1 MKRLPASE
9 AKIMPI
15 RTIET
20 VVTIDDDRRLIVQ
33 LPADVP
39 VGLHRVALVL
49 DEVGDHTGPVDA
61 GTAGS
66 WRFPV
71 VECAQWPADMPLTRE
86 ELYDDHGR

>member
-1 MKRLPASE
+1 
-9 AKIMPI
+9 MPI

-20 VVTIDDDRRLIVQ
+20 VVAIDDDRRLIVQ
-33 LPADVP
+33 LPADVL

-49 DEVGDHTGPVDA
+49 DEVVEHAEPADA
-61 GTAGS
+61 VAAGL

>member
-1 MKRLPASE
+1 
-9 AKIMPI
+9 MPI

-20 VVTIDDDRRLIVQ
+20 VVTIDVDRRLIVQ

-49 DEVGDHTGPVDA
+49 DAVADHVGPASAVP
-61 GTAGS
+61 AGS

-71 VECAQWPADMPLTRE
+71 VECAQWPADMPLTRD